1 MQRSDTC
8 RHLSYHKQNSGPL
21 PEETP
26 QLVDA
31 ARPAHA
37 NQDLGC
43 TLLPRR
49 NHSRTSQA
57 GSLDMLHL
65 RPPSSRQFHSRPP
78 IPMAP
83 RHATLPAPAPAAATS
98 TLRSLGQQQR
108 PSRTCSLSPS
118 WSQQQH
124 SHQVSQLTFRKS
136 SHGGGGGREQGGG
149 LGASPQ
155 AHPTP
160 ALPTHVSS
168 SFSTFA
174 ANGDASALEGGGG
187 DVGMAG
193 QGSWATLTPL
203 SAPKQ
208 EQLML
213 ALPTTT
219 RVPRSP
225 VNKVTSVSAVLS
237 KSLALLGSQSAV
249 PERGLEAVPESNQKQ
264 AAGPEA
270 TSKELRLDCRT
281 QPQMSEI
288 VVEPQVHFESCPG
301 RVRRGQDNKR
311 AGTIPGTQPSP
322 YLTALA
328 AALPICQLG
337 GAKSRLPVHAPVV
350 PRNAVRPTPFPE
362 VTAARPPCDLARA
375 LMYELGV
382 TSVQITVKPM
392 AMPSGRRL
400 LLVVQGHEPFCFF
413 PGPFFCLALP
423 FRFFLANTR
432 CALRRAVAFSSN
444 LGSRE
449 NTQWCDATFVGLW
462 ATFVVRCAVSPCPC
476 RQFHSRP
483 PIPMAPRHATLHAP
497 APAAATSNLR
507 SLGRMQSRCDP
518 GAFMQEDVSETAA
531 MEHMLADLAES
542 QLTMASQIFPKH
554 IIEYM
559 ATSGPSFG
567 PQQVAGLARQHHHV
581 TILFMDIVG
590 FTSMSKEVPPE
601 AVMAFLNT
609 LFGHFDNLCDKH
621 GVLKLETAG
630 DCYIVAGGIT
640 SPTLHGDDGQGSTK
654 GGAAD
659 EFNTV
664 VDSHDV
670 QLSAARVLAF
680 AKDMLAVSRVV
691 VFSHALLQLTGLM
704 PGVVQVLMPHN
715 QQPVVVRVGLHTGD
729 CVSGLIG
736 TKVPKFAVFG
746 DSMNTASRME
756 STCAPMRIQAS
767 KPTASLL
774 PEEPWE
780 ATGGIEVKGKG
791 LMETFIWGG
800 QLPDFSLAS
809 QPAQPAPWGTQ
820 TTYPPP
826 GPTTLPSPT
835 PTALS
840 SGSLAR
846 LSGAARAPS
855 LPRSSP
861 ADSLMHLST
870 SSLPPGNIAWATA
883 SNPVPGSGSLLPDPA
898 TIAAG
903 TQSHDANVQ
912 RFHSLASW
920 QLDSLISA
928 PGSCHAEGDASARS
942 RQPVNAEWNDA
953 TEIMLPF
960 PTRGVADNAQRTT
973 PNLGQA
979 SAAAAALRQ
988 WSVHQM
994 VSLPP
999 WQHPLLTIAESVM
1012 GSQDTGHDCSQDMA
1026 PRGCEPSMQRRSER
1040 QMGGDSNSRSPL
1052 AQSPA
1057 QPSYLSSN
1065 PVFNVSPQ
1073 HTHEATPCEVLGGEA
1088 PKLRS
1093 IVEFD
1098 GEEASAGSNN
1108 SHRSSAALATV
1119 SVPIPVTE
1127 ARPNE
1132 VLATAVPTPT
1142 QRREPHPA
1150 TASAPSPVAQR
1161 AVHGIAHIEVS
1172 EESGAQSAAKTTGD
1186 QGRPADSVIGS
1197 LASET
1202 GWAVGFGCN
1211 PADWAVEPQ
1220 ARGQQSLQEVR
1231 TRTTPAV
1238 SPRLSA
1244 SPLLKAATASADQWL
1259 AAMSAA
1265 SHDMYA
1271 ERASQ
1276 SSAIAGSRHSQDFMS
1291 CLSWA
1296 TRKTEQAQGE
1306 ASSSLSG
1313 LIGFL
1318 DEKSDIWRSAFP
1330 SPVVPQAGPAS
1341 GDQEQRD
1348 PPSTLS
1354 LPAIARGKPGKKVRQ
1369 TPSDQRQMTI
1379 QMALGRYHRIVDI
1392 FDVDISAFTC

>member
-1 MQRSDTC
+1 
-8 RHLSYHKQNSGPL
+8 
-21 PEETP
+21 
-26 QLVDA
+26 
-31 ARPAHA
+31 
-37 NQDLGC
+37 
-43 TLLPRR
+43 
-49 NHSRTSQA
+49 
-57 GSLDMLHL
+57 
-65 RPPSSRQFHSRPP
+65 
-78 IPMAP
+78 
-83 RHATLPAPAPAAATS
+83 
-98 TLRSLGQQQR
+98 
-108 PSRTCSLSPS
+108 
-118 WSQQQH
+118 
-124 SHQVSQLTFRKS
+124 
-136 SHGGGGGREQGGG
+136 
-149 LGASPQ
+149 
-155 AHPTP
+155 
-160 ALPTHVSS
+160 
-168 SFSTFA
+168 
-174 ANGDASALEGGGG
+174 
-187 DVGMAG
+187 
-193 QGSWATLTPL
+193 
-203 SAPKQ
+203 
-208 EQLML
+208 
-213 ALPTTT
+213 
-219 RVPRSP
+219 
-225 VNKVTSVSAVLS
+225 
-237 KSLALLGSQSAV
+237 
-249 PERGLEAVPESNQKQ
+249 
-264 AAGPEA
+264 
-270 TSKELRLDCRT
+270 
-281 QPQMSEI
+281 
-288 VVEPQVHFESCPG
+288 
-301 RVRRGQDNKR
+301 
-311 AGTIPGTQPSP
+311 
-322 YLTALA
+322 
-328 AALPICQLG
+328 
-337 GAKSRLPVHAPVV
+337 
-350 PRNAVRPTPFPE
+350 
-362 VTAARPPCDLARA
+362 
-375 LMYELGV
+375 
-382 TSVQITVKPM
+382 
-392 AMPSGRRL
+392 
-400 LLVVQGHEPFCFF
+400 
-413 PGPFFCLALP
+413 
-423 FRFFLANTR
+423 
-432 CALRRAVAFSSN
+432 
-444 LGSRE
+444 
-449 NTQWCDATFVGLW
+449 
-462 ATFVVRCAVSPCPC
+462 
-476 RQFHSRP
+476 
-483 PIPMAPRHATLHAP
+483 MAPRHATLHAP

-507 SLGRMQSRCDP
+507 SLGQQQRQRAD
-518 GAFMQEDVSETAA
+518 AVQEDVSETAA

-567 PQQVAGLARQHHHV
+567 PEQVAGLARQHHHV

-621 GVLKLETAG
+621 
-630 DCYIVAGGIT
+630 
-640 SPTLHGDDGQGSTK
+640 
-654 GGAAD
+654 AD

-680 AKDMLAVSRVV
+680 AKDMLA
-691 VFSHALLQLTGLM
+691 
-704 PGVVQVLMPHN
+704 VLMPHN

-736 TKVPKFAVFG
+736 TKVPKFAVL
-746 DSMNTASRME
+746 
-756 STCAPMRIQAS
+756 IQAS

-800 QLPDFSLAS
+800 QLPGFSLAS

-835 PTALS
+835 TTALS

-870 SSLPPGNIAWATA
+870 SSLPPGNVAWATA
-883 SNPVPGSGSLLPDPA
+883 SNPVPGSGSLLPESA
-898 TIAAG
+898 TVAAG
-903 TQSHDANVQ
+903 TQPHDANMQ

-928 PGSCHAEGDASARS
+928 PGSCHAEGDVSARS

-960 PTRGVADNAQRTT
+960 PTRGVADTAQRTT

-988 WSVHQM
+988 WSVQQM

-999 WQHPLLTIAESVM
+999 WQHPLLTIAESIM
-1012 GSQDTGHDCSQDMA
+1012 GSQDTGHDHSQDMA

-1073 HTHEATPCEVLGGEA
+1073 HSHEATPCEVLGAEA

-1098 GEEASAGSNN
+1098 GEEASAGSNDSN
-1108 SHRSSAALATV
+1108 RSSAALATV

-1127 ARPNE
+1127 ARPSD
-1132 VLATAVPTPT
+1132 VLATAVPIPT

-1150 TASAPSPVAQR
+1150 TASAPSLVAQR

-1172 EESGAQSAAKTTGD
+1172 EESGAQSAAKTIGD
-1186 QGRPADSVIGS
+1186 QGRPADSVVGS

-1220 ARGQQSLQEVR
+1220 GRGQQSSPEVR

-1318 DEKSDIWRSAFP
+1318 DEKSDMWRSAFP
-1330 SPVVPQAGPAS
+1330 SPVVPHAGPAS

-1354 LPAIARGKPGKKVRQ
+1354 LPAATSFLVDDTSPTAPGLQ
-1369 TPSDQRQMTI
+1369 PLNNS
-1379 QMALGRYHRIVDI
+1379 ALPVVVDG
-1392 FDVDISAFTC
+1392 T